1 MSLITKIFVQ
11 SGFIKNWNPQLIG
24 NKAKKILSLNL
35 KNYQIT
41 KFSSHF
47 AEDEYKLKL
56 EAENK
61 KLKDKVEILKKELIS
76 LETANGKVQVI
87 KHSYKIKDINI
98 I

>member
-11 SGFIKNWNPQLIG
+11 SVFIKNWNPQLIG
-24 NKAKKILSLNL
+24 NKAKKLLSLNL

-47 AEDEYKLKL
+47 AEEEYKLKL

-61 KLKDKVEILKKELIS
+61 KLQDKVEGLKKELIS
-76 LETANGKVQVI
+76 LEAANGKVQVI
-87 KHSYKIKDINI
+87 KHFSKS
-98 I
+98 